1 MWLTDSTLF
10 SKQQCSFDAI
20 QQYMAYRKIHKDNE
34 VDIKKGNIF
43 VMKTY
48 DTH

>member
-1 MWLTDSTLF
+1 M
-10 SKQQCSFDAI
+10 
-20 QQYMAYRKIHKDNE
+20 QYMSYRKIHKDNE
-34 VDIKKGNIF
+34 VDIKQGNIC